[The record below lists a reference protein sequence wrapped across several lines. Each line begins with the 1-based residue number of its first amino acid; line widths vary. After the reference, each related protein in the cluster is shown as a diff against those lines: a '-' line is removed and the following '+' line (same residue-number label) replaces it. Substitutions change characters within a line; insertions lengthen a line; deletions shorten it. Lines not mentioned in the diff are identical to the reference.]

1 MSIKKYT
8 NIERINNKTENE
20 GQFLQSDDLFIISKS
35 EIETTDFGNTKYDV
49 MEVSIYD
56 INNNLLPQASGN
68 NVAYIKGN
76 DIKNYMYQITNKV
89 GLKELAIDVE
99 KLINDIGYNN
109 GILKVNINFVR
120 YKVGSENELE
130 RVWIEEISPSREEI
144 RILPLKTKFENI
156 NNKTKK
162 EFKDLQSLNKEF
174 KYYKNALLK
183 SIDSFQETFLDKID
197 IALETKYG
205 KDFFSVLKKDFGL
218 SGFTNIRTKIFTD
231 FKTSIEYYLTN
242 KYYDITQSTFGK
254 PSNIRFE
261 DYDIYDFN
269 NILNETQNILYKCVD
284 INLKSLKQRDIGLKS
299 LPKEFAITEL
309 QKQIQN
315 NLDSFSTYSETKRNV
330 YSPDGTLTIFNDTNT
345 GFTEPTYP
353 VRGTLIKTMCKGYD
367 QYGAYADGNGST
379 YDELIQVNS
388 STCGYVI
395 PDTGGGGTGSGGGG
409 GSARGGR
416 NDGGGGKEL
425 ADDYRMDNQK

>member
-8 NIERINNKTENE
+8 NIEGINNKTENE
-20 GQFLQSDDLFIISKS
+20 GQFLQTDDLFIISKS

-49 MEVSIYD
+49 MEVSLYD
-56 INNNLLPQASGN
+56 INNNLLPQISGN

-174 KYYKNALLK
+174 KYYKNAFLK

-197 IALETKYG
+197 TALETKYG

-242 KYYDITQSTFGK
+242 KYYDIGQSTFGK

-269 NILNETQNILYKCVD
+269 DILNETQNILYKCVD
-284 INLKSLKQRDIGLKS
+284 INLKSLKRRDIGLKS
-299 LPKEFAITEL
+299 LPKEFAVTEL

-315 NLDSFSTYSETKRNV
+315 NLDSFNTFTQTKRNV
-330 YSPDGTLTIFNDTNT
+330 YSPDGTLTIFNDATSS
-345 GFTEPTYP
+345 FVEPTYTT
-353 VRGTLIKTMCKGYD
+353 RGTLIKTMCKGYD
-367 QYGAYADGNGST
+367 QYGAYADGNGGT
-379 YDELIQVNS
+379 YDELIEVNS
-388 STCGYVI
+388 LRCGYVI
-395 PDTGGGGTGSGGGG
+395 TDTDGGSSGGGG
-409 GSARGGR
+409 GRRRGGGS
-416 NDGGGGKEL
+416 NPDGSENIK
-425 ADDYRMDNQK
+425 

>member
-8 NIERINNKTENE
+8 NIEGINNKTENE
-20 GQFLQSDDLFIISKS
+20 GQFLQTDDLFIISKS

-49 MEVSIYD
+49 MEVSVYD
-56 INNNLLPQASGN
+56 INNNLLPQISGN
-68 NVAYIKGN
+68 NVAYIKGD

-99 KLINDIGYNN
+99 RLINDIGYNN

-130 RVWIEEISPSREEI
+130 KVWIEEISPSREEI
-144 RILPLKTKFENI
+144 RILPLKTKFENT
-156 NNKTKK
+156 NKKTKK
-162 EFKDLQSLNKEF
+162 QFKDLQSLNKEF
-174 KYYKNALLK
+174 KYYKNAFLK

-197 IALETKYG
+197 TALETKYG

-218 SGFTNIRTKIFTD
+218 SEFTNIRTKIFTD

-242 KYYDITQSTFGK
+242 KYYDIGQSTFGK

-269 NILNETQNILYKCVD
+269 DILNETQNILYKCVD
-284 INLKSLKQRDIGLKS
+284 INLKSLKRRDIGLKS
-299 LPKEFAITEL
+299 LPKEFAVTEL

-315 NLDSFSTYSETKRNV
+315 NLDSFNTFTQTKRNV
-330 YSPDGTLTIFNDTNT
+330 YSPDGTLTIFNDATSS
-345 GFTEPTYP
+345 FVEPTYTT
-353 VRGTLIKTMCKGYD
+353 RGTLIKTMCKGYD
-367 QYGAYADGNGST
+367 QYGAYADGNGGT
-379 YDELIQVNS
+379 YDELIEVNS
-388 STCGYVI
+388 LRCGYVI
-395 PDTGGGGTGSGGGG
+395 TDTGGGSSGGGG
-409 GSARGGR
+409 GRRRGGGS
-416 NDGGGGKEL
+416 NPDGGENIK
-425 ADDYRMDNQK
+425 

>member
-8 NIERINNKTENE
+8 NIEGINNKTENE
-20 GQFLQSDDLFIISKS
+20 GQFLQTDDLFIVSKS

-49 MEVSIYD
+49 MEVSVYD
-56 INNNLLPQASGN
+56 INNNLLPHASGN
-68 NVAYIKGN
+68 NVAYIKGD

-120 YKVGSENELE
+120 YKVGSENTLE

-156 NNKTKK
+156 NNKTKNQF
-162 EFKDLQSLNKEF
+162 ENLQSLNKEF
-174 KYYKNALLK
+174 KYYKNFLLN
-183 SIDSFQETFLDKID
+183 SINSFEKTLLTEID
-197 IALETKYG
+197 TALETKYG
-205 KDFFSVLKKDFGL
+205 KDFFSILKKDFGL
-218 SGFTNIRTKIFTD
+218 SAFTNIRTKIFAD
-231 FKTSIEYYLTN
+231 FKTSIEYYLNN

-269 NILNETQNILYKCVD
+269 NILNEIQNILYKCVD
-284 INLKSLKQRDIGLKS
+284 INLKSLKRRDIGVNN

-309 QKQIQN
+309 QKLIQN

-330 YSPDGTLTIFNDTNT
+330 YSPDGTVAIFNDVTSS
-345 GFTEPTYP
+345 FVEPTHP
-353 VRGTLIKTMCKGYD
+353 LRGTLLNTFCKGYD
-367 QYGAYADGNGST
+367 QYGKYADGNGGS
-379 YDELIQVNS
+379 YEQLIEVNS
-388 STCGYVI
+388 STCGYTT
-395 PDTGGGGTGSGGGG
+395 PPNDGGGSGGGSG
-409 GSARGGR
+409 
-416 NDGGGGKEL
+416 DGGGGGNNNPDGPERTDRERGK
-425 ADDYRMDNQK
+425 AK

>member
-8 NIERINNKTENE
+8 NIEGINNKTENE
-20 GQFLQSDDLFIISKS
+20 GQFLQTDDLFIISKS

-49 MEVSIYD
+49 MEVSVYD
-56 INNNLLPQASGN
+56 INNNLLPQISGN
-68 NVAYIKGN
+68 NVAYIKGD

-99 KLINDIGYNN
+99 RLINDIGYNN

-130 RVWIEEISPSREEI
+130 KVWIEEISPSREEI
-144 RILPLKTKFENI
+144 RILPLKTKFENT
-156 NNKTKK
+156 NKKTKK
-162 EFKDLQSLNKEF
+162 QFKDLQSLNKEF
-174 KYYKNALLK
+174 KYYKNAFLK

-197 IALETKYG
+197 TALETKYG

-218 SGFTNIRTKIFTD
+218 SEFTNIRTKIFTD

-242 KYYDITQSTFGK
+242 KYYDIGQSTFGK

-269 NILNETQNILYKCVD
+269 DILNETQNILYKCVD
-284 INLKSLKQRDIGLKS
+284 INLKSLKRRDIGLKS
-299 LPKEFAITEL
+299 LPKEFAVTEL

-315 NLDSFSTYSETKRNV
+315 NLDSFNTFTQTKRNV
-330 YSPDGTLTIFNDTNT
+330 YSPDGTLTIFNDATSS
-345 GFTEPTYP
+345 FVEPTYTT
-353 VRGTLIKTMCKGYD
+353 RGTLIKTMCKGYD
-367 QYGAYADGNGST
+367 QYGAYADGNGGT
-379 YDELIQVNS
+379 YDELIEVNS
-388 STCGYVI
+388 LRCGYVI
-395 PDTGGGGTGSGGGG
+395 TDTGGGSSGGGG
-409 GSARGGR
+409 GRRRGGGS
-416 NDGGGGKEL
+416 NPDGSENIK
-425 ADDYRMDNQK
+425 

>member
-8 NIERINNKTENE
+8 NIEAIDNKSSNE
-20 GQFLQSDDLFIISKS
+20 GQFLQADDLFIVSKN

-56 INNNLLPQASGN
+56 INNNLLPHASGN
-68 NVAYIKGN
+68 NVAYIKGD

-120 YKVGSENELE
+120 YKVGSENTLE
-130 RVWIEEISPSREEI
+130 KVWIEEISPSREEI

-156 NNKTKK
+156 NNKTKNQ
-162 EFKDLQSLNKEF
+162 FQNLQNLNKEF
-174 KYYKNALLK
+174 KYCKNYLLN
-183 SIDSFQETFLDKID
+183 SINSFEETLLTEID
-197 IALETKYG
+197 TALETKYG
-205 KDFFSVLKKDFGL
+205 KDFFIILKKDFGL
-218 SGFTNIRTKIFTD
+218 SAFINIRTKIFAD
-231 FKTSIEYYLTN
+231 FKTSIEYYLNN

-269 NILNETQNILYKCVD
+269 DILNEIQNLLYKCID
-284 INLKSLKQRDIGLKS
+284 INLKSLKRRDIGLKA

-309 QKQIQN
+309 QKLIQN
-315 NLDSFSTYSETKRNV
+315 NLNSFSTFSETKRNV
-330 YSPDGTLTIFNDTNT
+330 YSPDETVTIFNDTT
-345 GFTEPTYP
+345 SSFVEPTYTA
-353 VRGTLIKTMCKGYD
+353 RGILLNTFCKGYD
-367 QYGAYADGNGST
+367 QYGNYADGNGGS
-379 YDELIQVNS
+379 YDKLIETNS
-388 STCGYVI
+388 ATCGYI
-395 PDTGGGGTGSGGGG
+395 APSTGGGTTGGGGG
-409 GSARGGR
+409 GSYYNERTGKVQELPDRPDFR
-416 NDGGGGKEL
+416 NEK
-425 ADDYRMDNQK
+425 

>member
-8 NIERINNKTENE
+8 NIEGINNKTENE
-20 GQFLQSDDLFIISKS
+20 GQFLQTDDLFIISKS

-49 MEVSIYD
+49 MEVSVYD
-56 INNNLLPQASGN
+56 INNNLLPQISGN
-68 NVAYIKGN
+68 NVAYIKGD

-99 KLINDIGYNN
+99 RLINDIGYNN

-130 RVWIEEISPSREEI
+130 KVWIEEISPSREEI
-144 RILPLKTKFENI
+144 RILPLKTKFENT
-156 NNKTKK
+156 NKKTKK
-162 EFKDLQSLNKEF
+162 QFKDLQSLNKEF
-174 KYYKNALLK
+174 KYYKNAFLK

-197 IALETKYG
+197 TALETKYG

-242 KYYDITQSTFGK
+242 KYYDIGQSTFGK

-269 NILNETQNILYKCVD
+269 DILNETQNILYKCVD
-284 INLKSLKQRDIGLKS
+284 INLKSLKRRDIGLKS
-299 LPKEFAITEL
+299 LPKEFAVTEL

-315 NLDSFSTYSETKRNV
+315 NLDSFNTFTQTKRNV
-330 YSPDGTLTIFNDTNT
+330 YSPDGTLTIFNDATSS
-345 GFTEPTYP
+345 FVEPTYTT
-353 VRGTLIKTMCKGYD
+353 RGTLIKTMCKGYD
-367 QYGAYADGNGST
+367 QYGAYADGNGGT
-379 YDELIQVNS
+379 YDELIEVNS
-388 STCGYVI
+388 LRCGYVI
-395 PDTGGGGTGSGGGG
+395 TDTGGGSSGGGG
-409 GSARGGR
+409 GRRRGGGS
-416 NDGGGGKEL
+416 NPDGSENIK
-425 ADDYRMDNQK
+425 